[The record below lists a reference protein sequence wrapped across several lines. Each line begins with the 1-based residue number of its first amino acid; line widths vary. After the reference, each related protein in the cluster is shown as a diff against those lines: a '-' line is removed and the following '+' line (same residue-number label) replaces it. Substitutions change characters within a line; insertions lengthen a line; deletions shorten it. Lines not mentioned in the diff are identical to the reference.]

1 MIKIQRKGKN
11 TIMEEEIDK
20 IADELKNSKLTSS
33 SEIKEMK
40 NNILQKMLFDRDELK
55 MYHKLLTHYRYVDE
69 IDELRYGSYIR
80 WFNISKPKS
89 LKLLNGGF
97 IVDIK
102 NNNNDIIILCKNS
115 LNKFF
120 NLKMG
125 ECIIF
130 QKNTK
135 QEVILIQILD
145 HLKSED

>member
-1 MIKIQRKGKN
+1 MDTEINKAFSEIEDRKLLTTG
-11 TIMEEEIDK
+11 
-20 IADELKNSKLTSS
+20 ELKT
-33 SEIKEMK
+33 IK
-40 NNILQKMLFDRDELK
+40 NNVLQKLLLEKNELK
-55 MYHKLLTHYRYVDE
+55 LYHKLLTNYRYVDE

-102 NNNNDIIILCKNS
+102 NVNDNIIILCKNS

-125 ECIIF
+125 ESIIF
-130 QKNTK
+130 QKNTT
-135 QEVILIQILD
+135 QEDLLIKILD
-145 HLKSED
+145 HIKSSD

>member
-1 MIKIQRKGKN
+1 MDTINEQELNQVIK
-11 TIMEEEIDK
+11 EIDERQLLTTG
-20 IADELKNSKLTSS
+20 ELKT
-33 SEIKEMK
+33 IK
-40 NNILQKMLFDRDELK
+40 NNILQKMVFERDELK
-55 MYHKLLTHYRYVDE
+55 YYHKLLTNYRYVDE

-80 WFNISKPKS
+80 WFNIKKFKS

-102 NNNNDIIILCKNS
+102 NNNSDIIILCKNS

-120 NLKMG
+120 NLKMS

-135 QEVILIQILD
+135 QEDLLIKILD
-145 HLKSED
+145 HIKSYD

>member
-1 MIKIQRKGKN
+1 MNEEVNKVIK
-11 TIMEEEIDK
+11 EIDERK
-20 IADELKNSKLTSS
+20 LLTTGELKT
-33 SEIKEMK
+33 IK
-40 NNILQKMLFDRDELK
+40 NNILQKMVFERDELK
-55 MYHKLLTHYRYVDE
+55 NYHKLLTQYRYVDE

-135 QEVILIQILD
+135 QEVILIKILD
-145 HLKSED
+145 HLKSDD

>member
-1 MIKIQRKGKN
+1 MN
-11 TIMEEEIDK
+11 EEINK
-20 IADELKNSKLTSS
+20 VIKEIEEKKLLTTGELKT
-33 SEIKEMK
+33 IK

-55 MYHKLLTHYRYVDE
+55 HYHKLLTQYRYVDE

-80 WFNISKPKS
+80 WFNIKKIKS

-135 QEVILIQILD
+135 QESILIKILD
-145 HLKSED
+145 HLKSDD

>member
-1 MIKIQRKGKN
+1 MSTN
-11 TIMEEEIDK
+11 EEVEINNLFKEIDERK
-20 IADELKNSKLTSS
+20 LLTTGELKT
-33 SEIKEMK
+33 IK
-40 NNILQKMLFDRDELK
+40 NNILQKMLFERDELK
-55 MYHKLLTHYRYVDE
+55 NYHKLLTNYRYVDE

-102 NNNNDIIILCKNS
+102 NNNDNIIILCKNA

-135 QEVILIQILD
+135 QEDILIRILD

>member
-1 MIKIQRKGKN
+1 MDTINEDELNQVIK
-11 TIMEEEIDK
+11 EIDERQLLTTG
-20 IADELKNSKLTSS
+20 ELKT
-33 SEIKEMK
+33 IK
-40 NNILQKMLFDRDELK
+40 NNILQKMLFEKDELK
-55 MYHKLLTHYRYVDE
+55 YYHKLLSSYRYVDE

-80 WFNISKPKS
+80 WFNIKKPKS

-102 NNNNDIIILCKNS
+102 NNNDDIIILCKNGQ
-115 LNKFF
+115 NKFF

-135 QEVILIQILD
+135 QETLLINILD
-145 HLKSED
+145 HLKLNE

>member
-1 MIKIQRKGKN
+1 MNIN
-11 TIMEEEIDK
+11 EEEINQVIKEIDDRK
-20 IADELKNSKLTSS
+20 LLTTGELKS
-33 SEIKEMK
+33 IK
-40 NNILQKMLFDRDELK
+40 NNILQKMLFERDELK
-55 MYHKLLTHYRYVDE
+55 YYHKLLSSYRYVDE

-80 WFNISKPKS
+80 WFNIKKIKS

-115 LNKFF
+115 QNKFF

-135 QEVILIQILD
+135 QETLLINILD
-145 HLKSED
+145 HIKSNE

>member
-1 MIKIQRKGKN
+1 MN
-11 TIMEEEIDK
+11 EEINK
-20 IADELKNSKLTSS
+20 VIKEIEEKKLLTTGELKT
-33 SEIKEMK
+33 IK

-55 MYHKLLTHYRYVDE
+55 NYHKLLTQYRYVDE

-80 WFNISKPKS
+80 WFNIKKIKS

-135 QEVILIQILD
+135 QETILIKILD

>member
-1 MIKIQRKGKN
+1 MN
-11 TIMEEEIDK
+11 TPEESEINNVFKEIDDRK
-20 IADELKNSKLTSS
+20 LLTSGELKTR
-33 SEIKEMK
+33 K
-40 NNILQKMLFDRDELK
+40 NNILQKMLFERNELK
-55 MYHKLLTHYRYVDE
+55 NYHKLLNNYRYVDE

-102 NNNNDIIILCKNS
+102 NVNDNIIILCKNS

-125 ECIIF
+125 ESIIF

-135 QEVILIQILD
+135 QEDILIKILD
-145 HLKSED
+145 HLKDSD

>member
-1 MIKIQRKGKN
+1 MNEELNKVIKEIEERKLLTTG
-11 TIMEEEIDK
+11 
-20 IADELKNSKLTSS
+20 ELKT
-33 SEIKEMK
+33 IK

-55 MYHKLLTHYRYVDE
+55 NYHKLLTQYRYVDE

-80 WFNISKPKS
+80 WFNIKKIKS

-135 QEVILIQILD
+135 QETILIKILD

>member
-1 MIKIQRKGKN
+1 MS
-11 TIMEEEIDK
+11 TTEEIEINRVIQDIDDRK
-20 IADELKNSKLTSS
+20 LLTTGELKTR
-33 SEIKEMK
+33 K
-40 NNILQKMLFDRDELK
+40 NNILQKMVFERDELK
-55 MYHKLLTHYRYVDE
+55 YYHKLLTNYRYVDE

-80 WFNISKPKS
+80 WFNIAKPKS

-102 NNNNDIIILCKNS
+102 NVNDNIIILCKNS

-125 ECIIF
+125 ESIIF

-135 QEVILIQILD
+135 QEDLLIKILD
-145 HLKSED
+145 HIKSSD

>member
-1 MIKIQRKGKN
+1 MSTTEEVEINKVIQ
-11 TIMEEEIDK
+11 EIDDRK
-20 IADELKNSKLTSS
+20 LLTTGELKTR
-33 SEIKEMK
+33 K
-40 NNILQKMLFDRDELK
+40 NNILQKMVFERDELK
-55 MYHKLLTHYRYVDE
+55 YYHKLLTNYRYVDE

-102 NNNNDIIILCKNS
+102 NVNDNIIILCKNS

-125 ECIIF
+125 ESIIF

-135 QEVILIQILD
+135 QEDLLIKILD
-145 HLKSED
+145 HIKSSD

>member
-1 MIKIQRKGKN
+1 M
-11 TIMEEEIDK
+11 TTPEEAEINNVFKEIDDRK
-20 IADELKNSKLTSS
+20 LLTSGELKTR
-33 SEIKEMK
+33 K
-40 NNILQKMLFDRDELK
+40 NNILQKMLFERNELK
-55 MYHKLLTHYRYVDE
+55 NYHKLLNNYRYVDE

-102 NNNNDIIILCKNS
+102 NVNDNIIILCKNS

-125 ECIIF
+125 ESIIF

-135 QEVILIQILD
+135 QEDILIKILD
-145 HLKSED
+145 HLKESD